1 VAGFSSGCQQGQW
14 TASFGIV
21 FNAKTLSGF
30 NNSFAAAVRCLGTTA
45 FAMGRIPYAIGP
57 GILFSVRRPG
67 WIDHYAVN
75 GFVRADIV
83 IDETLRSLD
92 PFIWSELPQRRP
104 GQRAR
109 VFEECGRFGCP
120 DGFTIPVQGPDG
132 RRGLISLA
140 AASSLSSLREVGRTE
155 LIRLAEAAY
164 AEAWTL
170 AKYKPGV
177 PLGLSAREQRALLL
191 VADGQD
197 DAAIARIMSIS
208 TSTAHA
214 HVERAKRRLGAST
227 RAQAVAMAIRV
238 QLI

>member
-1 VAGFSSGCQQGQW
+1 M
-14 TASFGIV
+14 
-21 FNAKTLSGF
+21 FNAKTLPRF
-30 NNSFAAAVRCLGTTA
+30 NDLFAAAVRPLGITA
-45 FAMGRIPYAIGP
+45 FAMGRMPDATGP
-57 GILFSVRRPG
+57 GMLFSVRWPG
-67 WIDHYAVN
+67 WIDHYAFN
-75 GFVRADIV
+75 GFVSADIV
-83 IDETLRSLD
+83 IDETLRSLN
-92 PFIWSELPQRRP
+92 PFIWSELQQRRS
-104 GQRAR
+104 GEGAQ
-109 VFEECGRFGCP
+109 VFEECGRFGWL

-140 AASSLSSLREVGRTE
+140 APSSLSSLGEVGRTE

-170 AKYKPGV
+170 AKGKPGV
-177 PLGLSAREQRALLL
+177 PLGLSAREQQALLL
-191 VADGQD
+191 VAEGQD

-227 RAQAVAMAIRV
+227 RAQAVAMAIRA